1 MHLAWP
7 EPPAWALSPGWE
19 IRCEMY
25 PSRCEICCCC
35 SSGVFHQPDLP
46 AGASMAKQRSIYLAM
61 DLFSSS
67 MLLFVSLV
75 GMRMLNPHHRLH
87 YTTSLQSVTGDCV
100 KSAIKDWYWLIQLWC
115 CSSVLS
121 DCTELRQA
129 VWPASSA
136 PFLLSDHWSII
147 SILPS
152 WDSRLT
158 GVQSGDVP
166 TPTFT
171 RGLQTR
177 TFLAVEKNLLR
188 YSKKDAKRSC
198 CWNLFTQGIKLNF
211 ETGVGE
217 TT

>member
-67 MLLFVSLV
+67 TLLFVSLV

-115 CSSVLS
+115 CSSVLTAQS
-121 DCTELRQA
+121 SGRPCGQHHTPHSCFLITEALFPSCLPGTADWLESNLGMSLHPHLHVGFKQELSWLLKKICWDTVRKMPREA
-129 VWPASSA
+129 VAEISSPRA
-136 PFLLSDHWSII
+136 
-147 SILPS
+147 
-152 WDSRLT
+152 
-158 GVQSGDVP
+158 
-166 TPTFT
+166 
-171 RGLQTR
+171 
-177 TFLAVEKNLLR
+177 
-188 YSKKDAKRSC
+188 
-198 CWNLFTQGIKLNF
+198 
-211 ETGVGE
+211 
-217 TT
+217 